1 MATKVWGKGDYKLK
15 IEKRIIKVRSWKES
29 LEKLIKARDNEKD
42 FVSEALSS
50 GRGSGRQPSQHSGL
64 RVYLNLKVESAET
77 YIAQVFYNSSQKLEL
92 CLSVQQTQL
101 MW

>member
-77 YIAQVFYNSSQKLEL
+77 QKLYSL
-92 CLSVQQTQL
+92 MADIHSSSFLQQQSKT
-101 MW
+101 